1 MDVSDESTFKEQ
13 TPIPAA
19 PLPKRFKD
27 DKPVNVTWGESNPHL
42 YNSGIKAAATDPAT
56 SGTSPDCVVPVA
68 STTYE
73 EGGEAVNPNVSNP
86 KPLSPM
92 IKESKCGT
100 PARNDPKA
108 VEAVEHS
115 SASPVVDI
123 GGRDFPMVDDPNIT
137 VQGRCM
143 SSSTRSNK
151 EKHLLFSEDPAHL
164 EHTIRKDQRSTS
176 LDAAA
181 FTSTDSRTHP
191 STDTRPSSSTDI
203 HRSTSN
209 DSTPCASIDTQS
221 RNMVVIVIL
230 RQDENGNL

>member
-1 MDVSDESTFKEQ
+1 MQSTFKEQ

-56 SGTSPDCVVPVA
+56 SGTNPDCVVPVA

-100 PARNDPKA
+100 PAVGNVQPVSPNVEQNMVETSSLEDPNPGVVVEEVRVPSKA

-115 SASPVVDI
+115 YASPVVDI
-123 GGRDFPMVDDPNIT
+123 GGRDFPIVDDPNIT
-137 VQGRCM
+137 VPVPGR
-143 SSSTRSNK
+143 SPVPTGTPIHVK
-151 EKHLLFSEDPAHL
+151 IDPFFGYVPILLACYDLVFFFN
-164 EHTIRKDQRSTS
+164 TS
-176 LDAAA
+176 YDFVGL
-181 FTSTDSRTHP
+181 
-191 STDTRPSSSTDI
+191 
-203 HRSTSN
+203 
-209 DSTPCASIDTQS
+209 SIF
-221 RNMVVIVIL
+221 
-230 RQDENGNL
+230 